1 MMRILVDSSVWIDYF
16 KSGANSS
23 SLDPL
28 LDENLIVTNDV
39 ILAELVPF
47 LQVKNQSRIIHLL
60 GTIEKLPLRIEWNE
74 IITFQTKCL
83 PAGINGLGIPDL
95 LIAQNARQNQCWIY
109 SLDKHFQLLNRV
121 VSVNLLG
128 FRLN

>member
-39 ILAELVPF
+39 ILAELLPF

-83 PAGINGLGIPDL
+83 QAGINGLGIPDL